1 MRFALTYQLA
11 ASRVPNVEASLR
23 MQRRWETEISVSWEP
38 DLFFVKEGTIYPEN
52 VRLRV
57 MIWFVMCLV
66 LVCPVSCLK

>member
-1 MRFALTYQLA
+1 MVAGKFSNLEDL
-11 ASRVPNVEASLR
+11 LR
-23 MQRRWETEISVSWEP
+23 MQRSGGETKAVISWEP

-57 MIWFVMCLV
+57 MIWFAMCLV